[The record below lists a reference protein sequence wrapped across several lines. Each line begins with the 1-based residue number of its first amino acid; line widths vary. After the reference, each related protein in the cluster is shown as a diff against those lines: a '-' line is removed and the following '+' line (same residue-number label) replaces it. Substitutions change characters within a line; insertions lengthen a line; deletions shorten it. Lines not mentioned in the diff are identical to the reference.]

1 MRLRKFFRGSL
12 FQNLKSVA
20 QNYNTLRNQQASL
33 VQNVLRGYRG
43 SMVVKQMRFELSK
56 HHHATLIQS
65 YLRSFLARRMVS
77 ERIYVFKCLVK
88 IQSFVRMVIAKRV
101 VREIMEKRERK
112 EQKKNKKLQRKNSR
126 KASCRRG
133 ST

>member
-33 VQNVLRGYRG
+33 IQNVLRGFRG
-43 SMVVKQMRFELSK
+43 SMIVKQMRFELSK
-56 HHHATLIQS
+56 HNHATLIQS

>member
-1 MRLRKFFRGSL
+1 
-12 FQNLKSVA
+12 
-20 QNYNTLRNQQASL
+20 
-33 VQNVLRGYRG
+33 
-43 SMVVKQMRFELSK
+43 MVVKQMRFELWK

-77 ERIYVFKCLVK
+77 ERIYVFKCLIK
-88 IQSFVRMVIAKRV
+88 IQSFVRMVIAKRI